1 MDPERHTVP
10 DTPSHIPNK
19 TVLEIERAERMGWR
33 LFNRA
38 RVQQD
43 VYEAFKRR
51 GWPNLDVWQDEY
63 HNRGHVNDRFNEALL
78 KVMFDSWGEV
88 LVETLPSQSPLLSS

>member
-1 MDPERHTVP
+1 
-10 DTPSHIPNK
+10 
-19 TVLEIERAERMGWR
+19 MGWR

-78 KVMFDSWGEV
+78 KLMFDSWGEM
-88 LVETLPSQSPLLSS
+88 ETQTLPSQSLVEQS